1 MVSMRFDRDGWTLGG
16 FIQTS
21 ENIQHYRP
29 SMPEP
34 TRGVRLPILASYR
47 WCSAFGALDGV
58 HSQFSARAVVH
69 AYIKDKPAYNEWR
82 MRNTSPLTRTSQEIT
97 MKVLQVLY
105 VAVSLLGT
113 VHGAPS
119 QERRDTGAVAGTY
132 PPVWK
137 SNDAPAEDA
146 KYPPDWKRDDSQFDA
161 AKYPPDWKRDES
173 QAEFATYP
181 PAWKSDNA
189 QVKGATYPPDWKRDK
204 SQEGAAAYPPAW

>member
-1 MVSMRFDRDGWTLGG
+1 
-16 FIQTS
+16 
-21 ENIQHYRP
+21 
-29 SMPEP
+29 
-34 TRGVRLPILASYR
+34 
-47 WCSAFGALDGV
+47 
-58 HSQFSARAVVH
+58 
-69 AYIKDKPAYNEWR
+69 
-82 MRNTSPLTRTSQEIT
+82 

-173 QAEFATYP
+173 QAELATYP
-181 PAWKSDNA
+181 PPGRATTPRSRVPHIPLIGSATNLKRVPQRTLRPGKQLPLKIYLGRWIMPSHGDVYETRSDG
-189 QVKGATYPPDWKRDK
+189 GASGSVRRMIIRTER
-204 SQEGAAAYPPAW
+204 